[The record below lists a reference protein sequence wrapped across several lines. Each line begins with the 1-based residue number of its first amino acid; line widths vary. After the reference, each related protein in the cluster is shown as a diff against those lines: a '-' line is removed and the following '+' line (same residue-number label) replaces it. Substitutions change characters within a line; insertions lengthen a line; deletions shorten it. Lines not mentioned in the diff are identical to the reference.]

1 MSEHLATIRWQ
12 RSTPDFQYET
22 YNRAHEWSFDA
33 GIKLRASASLA
44 FRGDADCVDPEEALV
59 ASLSGCHLL
68 TFLAIAARKRFVVD
82 RYEDDA
88 VGVMTKNEQ
97 GKLWVSRVTLRP
109 KVLFSGRQPTRE
121 ELSAMHA
128 SAHENCFVGQ
138 SVKSEVVIEP
148 RE

>member
-1 MSEHLATIRWQ
+1 MSEHVASIRWQ
-12 RSTPDFQYET
+12 RSTPDFLYDS

-33 GIKLRASASLA
+33 GITLRASASLA

-88 VGVMTKNEQ
+88 IGVMTKNEH

-109 KVLFSGRQPTRE
+109 KVIFSGRLPTHE
-121 ELSAMHA
+121 ELAAMHA
-128 SAHENCFVGQ
+128 SAHENCFIGQ
-138 SVKSEVVIEP
+138 SVKSEVLIEP